1 MRWCTKIDKYQVCCS
16 KASLSCIVN
25 APQSGLTLWK
35 SLSLERSKPDRR
47 YRWLFLAQSFFSAS
61 ASFFRRIAFFGVV
74 ELFLAPRLAPRH
86 PRQIILLFNH
96 CSVTKNS
103 GINKPWVE
111 FSNKETLTSTIVWG
125 HKIEVET
132 FWDRMKGLYPV
143 PSFLPFKLNR
153 VNTFVCL

>member
-47 YRWLFLAQSFFSAS
+47 YHWLFLAQSFFSAS

-103 GINKPWVE
+103 GMNKPWVK
-111 FSNKETLTSTIVWG
+111 FSNKESLTCLKTWNWGWHILGQDEGTLCWYFS
-125 HKIEVET
+125 
-132 FWDRMKGLYPV
+132 LYYDSSHSLILPV
-143 PSFLPFKLNR
+143 QF
-153 VNTFVCL
+153 